1 MRHVVTTS
9 LSSSVGLLAIFAV
22 DFVDMFFIALL
33 GNPALAAAVGYAGIM
48 LFFTT
53 SINIGL
59 SIAAGVFVA
68 RALGADEAEKARA
81 YAGSVLGLA
90 LLLTALIAGAMLATM
105 PTLLGWLG
113 AEGKTMLLAL
123 SYLQIVTPTMP
134 LMSAVFVALAVLR
147 AHGYAT
153 LAMSATIVGG
163 VVNAVL
169 DPIFIFGFD
178 WGLDGA
184 AWASVAARCSILAF
198 ALWPIIRSHK
208 SIALPSFS
216 GLRRDSWQILA
227 LAVPAILTNLATP
240 VGSAII
246 TREMASYGSDAI
258 AGVAIITRLTPLVFA
273 LVYALSGAVGPVVG
287 QNFGARY
294 YHRVRATVLASLKFV
309 SLYVCAVALLLYL
322 LRPYIAALFDASGL
336 TRELVYLFCGPL
348 ALGFIFTAAL
358 FVANATFNNIGHPLY
373 ATWLNWGRHTL
384 GTWPPA
390 LAGAAIWGAPGI
402 LIGQT
407 LGGLVFGII
416 AVWLSYYSINSGGGD
431 ATKHRFSRHAA
442 MHWLFGT
449 RHHC

>member
-59 SIAAGVFVA
+59 SIASGVFVA
-68 RALGADEAEKARA
+68 RALGAGEPDKARA

-90 LLLTALIAGAMLATM
+90 LLLTTLITAVMLATM
-105 PTLLGWLG
+105 PMLLSLLG
-113 AEGKTMLLAL
+113 AEGETMLLAL

-147 AHGYAT
+147 AHGYAA
-153 LAMSATIVGG
+153 LAMSATIIGG

-169 DPIFIFGFD
+169 DPILIFALD

-216 GLRRDSWQILA
+216 GLRRDSWPILA

-287 QNFGARY
+287 QNFGAQY
-294 YHRVRATVLASLKFV
+294 YQRVRATFLASLKFV

-390 LAGAAIWGAPGI
+390 LVGAAIWGAPGI

-416 AVWLSYYSINSGGGD
+416 AIWLSYYSISSGGGK
-431 ATKHRFSRHAA
+431 AAKHRFSRHAA